1 MAADLSLNVDS
12 YTAAETAFRLMTQ
25 AAGRAGRRADNGRVF
40 IQTYQ
45 PEHYAVKHA
54 AKQDFKGFYEE
65 EILMRQM
72 MGYPPFSSFFSILI
86 VGEEKDAVE
95 IAAQKL
101 AEKLAKADGE
111 EIASIL
117 GPVPA
122 ALPKFRG
129 EYRYQI
135 IIKAAEEEPLRELV
149 LPAVE
154 SMKKDRKSKV
164 RYQISL
170 NPANI
175 V

>member
-1 MAADLSLNVDS
+1 M
-12 YTAAETAFRLMTQ
+12 
-25 AAGRAGRRADNGRVF
+25 
-40 IQTYQ
+40 
-45 PEHYAVKHA
+45 KHA

-122 ALPKFRG
+122 ASMCRILPF
-129 EYRYQI
+129 
-135 IIKAAEEEPLRELV
+135 V
-149 LPAVE
+149 L
-154 SMKKDRKSKV
+154 M
-164 RYQISL
+164 ISIWL
-170 NPANI
+170 TCARRALFAI
-175 V
+175 A